1 MPISRR
7 QALLTGTALAVSL
20 TAGACGSSDEGSS
33 GAEPLSDAD
42 LGAALKAGGSLT
54 VWSWNEP
61 LRKTVKDFMAK
72 YPKVDVDL
80 VNAGTNT
87 DEYTAL
93 QNAIKAGKGVPD
105 VAMIEYYALP
115 QFTLAK
121 SLADLRELGADKL
134 KSAFSPGPWNAV
146 GAGADGVYGLPLD
159 SGPMA
164 LFYNKEVFDKH
175 KIKVPETWEEYFTAA
190 AKLHAADPK
199 AYITND
205 TGDAGFTTS
214 MIWQAGGKP
223 YSVDGTK
230 VGVDFTDAG
239 SEKFAGAWQRLIDD
253 KLLAP
258 VTSWSDEWYRGLG
271 DGSIATL
278 VIGAWMPS
286 SLQLGVRSAA
296 GKWRVAPMPQ
306 WEKGAGKSAENGGSS
321 LVITEASAKK
331 TLAYAFLR
339 YATVGAG
346 VQSRIDEGTFP
357 ATTEHLG
364 SRAFQ
369 DRKVA
374 YFGGQRINRVL
385 AESAEQVVPGWSYLP
400 YQVYANS
407 VFNDT
412 VGKAYVG
419 GRSLRQGLRSW
430 QDASVEYGKEQGFTV
445 Q

>member
-1 MPISRR
+1 MAISRR
-7 QALLTGTALAVSL
+7 QALLTGAALSVSL
-20 TAGACGSSDEGSS
+20 TAGACGSSDEGTP

-42 LGAALKAGGSLT
+42 LRAALKKGGSIT
-54 VWSWNEP
+54 VWSWDEP
-61 LRKTVKDFMAK
+61 MKPVVADFMTK
-72 YPKVDVDL
+72 YPEVKVDL

-87 DEYTAL
+87 DAYTAL

-105 VAMIEYYALP
+105 IAMIEYYALP
-115 QFTLAK
+115 QFALAK
-121 SLADLRELGADKL
+121 SLVDLRELGADKL
-134 KSAFSPGPWNAV
+134 KSAFTPGPWNAV
-146 GAGADGVYGLPLD
+146 RAGTDGVYGLPMD

-164 LFYNKEVFDKH
+164 LFYNKEVFDQH
-175 KIKVPETWEEYFTAA
+175 GIKVPKTWEEYFAA
-190 AKLHAADPK
+190 AEKLHAADPK

-223 YSVDGTK
+223 YSVDGTR
-230 VGVDFTDAG
+230 VGVDFADAG
-239 SEKFAGAWQRLIDD
+239 SKKFAESWQRLIDD
-253 KLLAP
+253 KLLAS
-258 VTSWSDEWYRGLG
+258 VTSWSDEWYKGLG

-278 VIGAWMPS
+278 VIGAWMPA
-286 SLQLGVRSAA
+286 SLQSGVKAAA

-306 WEKGAGKSAENGGSS
+306 WESGAGKSAENGGSS
-321 LVITEASAKK
+321 LVLTQAGAKK
-331 TLAYAFLR
+331 TLAYAFLK

-346 VQSRIDEGTFP
+346 VQTRIDEGTFP
-357 ATTEHLG
+357 ATTEHLD
-364 SRAFQ
+364 SPVFR
-369 DRKVA
+369 DKKVA
-374 YFGGQRINRVL
+374 YFGGQRINQVL
-385 AESAEQVVPGWSYLP
+385 AESAQQVVPGWSYLP

-419 GRSLRQGLRSW
+419 GASLRQGLKSW